1 MIIGEQL
8 RKARTDAGMSQ
19 EQLAET
25 MAVSRQTVS
34 NWENSRSYPDIERV
48 MRMAE
53 LYHLSLDEML
63 RGDQQMVQSWM
74 EATNVVKTSR
84 ILALLL
90 LLNIVL
96 TLGIVVFGHIVW
108 LAAILL
114 LVLVGSIGGA
124 FFLMLKL
131 I

>member
-19 EQLAET
+19 EQLAEY

-53 LYHLSLDEML
+53 FYHLSLDELL
-63 RGDQQMVQSWM
+63 RGDRRMVKSWM
-74 EATNVVKTSR
+74 DATNVAKTGRQLAATLSLNLLLT
-84 ILALLL
+84 IGVVVASPVWWVAAALLL
-90 LLNIVL
+90 
-96 TLGIVVFGHIVW
+96 
-108 LAAILL
+108 A
-114 LVLVGSIGGA
+114 LVGCIGTA
-124 FFLMLKL
+124 FVLMIRL

>member
-74 EATNVVKTSR
+74 DATNVVKTSR